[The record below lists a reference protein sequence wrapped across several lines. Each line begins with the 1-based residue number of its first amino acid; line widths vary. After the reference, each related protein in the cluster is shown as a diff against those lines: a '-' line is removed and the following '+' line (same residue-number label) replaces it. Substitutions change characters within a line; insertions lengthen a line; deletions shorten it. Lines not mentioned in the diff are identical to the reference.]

1 MTKALL
7 RESVTTVQFDTIPK
21 MTCKEIHEK
30 TSRQT
35 NGRKLNLKIGL
46 TKGQKSSKKSRRNY
60 LLDYRNSL
68 SPNQNSKLID
78 DESSSHLIET
88 EFKILQSLIPGI
100 SKQPNISEVNK
111 YLFLD

>member
-1 MTKALL
+1 
-7 RESVTTVQFDTIPK
+7 
-21 MTCKEIHEK
+21 MTCKAIHDK
-30 TSRQT
+30 TSSQT
-35 NGRKLNLKIGL
+35 NGRKSNIKIGL

-60 LLDYRNSL
+60 LLDYRNCL

-100 SKQPNISEVNK
+100 SKQPNISEVNICV
-111 YLFLD
+111 YIPLLTL